1 MINKNDTEITALEGL
16 NRIGVLNNEGQKL
29 LLKLKTKVNQKML
42 VDIEIEHKLAEAER
56 QYEEDANNEE
66 EHRQEGV

>member
-29 LLKLKTKVNQKML
+29 LLKLKTKVNQ
-42 VDIEIEHKLAEAER
+42 
-56 QYEEDANNEE
+56 NE
-66 EHRQEGV
+66 